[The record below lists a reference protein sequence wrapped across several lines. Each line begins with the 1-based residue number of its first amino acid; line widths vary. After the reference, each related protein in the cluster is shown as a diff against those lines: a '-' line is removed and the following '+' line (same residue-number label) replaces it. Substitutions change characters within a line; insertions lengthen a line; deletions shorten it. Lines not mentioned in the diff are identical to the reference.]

1 MTFFALI
8 VTIIYLF
15 LLRWITKPILYIS
28 IFLMF
33 LMGCLVS
40 LWCFLQVKKQPPNST
55 EWKTSIA
62 GGVIAAIYITQYNNY
77 ITQYNTYITQ
87 YNNLADYRVG

>member
-1 MTFFALI
+1 
-8 VTIIYLF
+8 
-15 LLRWITKPILYIS
+15 
-28 IFLMF
+28 MF

-62 GGVIAAIYITQYNNY
+62 GGVIAAIITLIYV
-77 ITQYNTYITQ
+77 IFICCSW
-87 YNNLADYRVG
+87 